1 VIPGLVLAALVVV
14 AGLGPDGR
22 LGGLLLAAT
31 AVLWILVNK
40 PMEGATLVAVAEDH
54 GLTAGDLAGLVG
66 VLLGGW
72 RAFRPRAR
80 ARHRVE

>member
-1 VIPGLVLAALVVV
+1 MIPGLVLAALVVV

-22 LGGLLLAAT
+22 LGGLLLAAM

-40 PMEGATLVAVAEDH
+40 PMEGATLVSVAEDH

-66 VLLGGW
+66 LVLGGW
-72 RAFRPRAR
+72 RAFRPRG
-80 ARHRVE
+80 RHRRRPE